1 MNRRQFLKAGTIA
14 PVAIGA
20 SSIIPGSVK
29 SAFAQSPSSTSWRI
43 FEVTTRV
50 EVLKPAGTT
59 RIWLP
64 VPLVIDTDYQ
74 KSLGNQWS
82 AEGGQAAFSQDAKSN
97 MGIVSGEWAVGA
109 KPVLVLTSRF
119 ATMNRSMDF
128 TKVSAGLGLAGKE
141 ELQYFLQP
149 SELIPTDGIVKTTAL
164 AATKGAK
171 TDLDKARAIYDWIVE
186 NTFRDPKTRGC
197 GVGDIKF
204 MLENKSYGGKCADL
218 NALYVGLA
226 RAAGLPARDV
236 YGVRVANSANGYK
249 SLGRAGDITK
259 AQHCRAEVHLTGYGW
274 VPVDPADVRKVMLEE
289 EAGKLLGLDDER
301 VVRARKALF
310 GGWEMN
316 WLAYNYSHDV
326 MLPKAA
332 KGKVGFFMYP
342 QCETAEGRLDS
353 LDPDNFKY
361 QITSKELSA

>member
-1 MNRRQFLKAGTIA
+1 MNRRYFLKAGAIA
-14 PVAIGA
+14 PAAIAA
-20 SSIIPGSVK
+20 STILPGTVK
-29 SAFAQSPSSTSWRI
+29 AAFAQSPSSSAWRI

-50 EVLKPAGTT
+50 EVLKPAGAT
-59 RIWLP
+59 RVWLP

-74 KSLGNQWS
+74 KSLGNQWN
-82 AEGGQAAFSQDAKSN
+82 AGGGQAVFSQDAKSST
-97 MGIVSGEWAVGA
+97 GIVAAEWADGA
-109 KPVLVLTSRF
+109 KPVLLLTSRF
-119 ATMNRSMDF
+119 ATMNRVTDL
-128 TKVSAGLGLAGKE
+128 TKASAGLGLAGKE
-141 ELQYFLQP
+141 DPKYFLQP
-149 SELIPTDGIVKTTAL
+149 SELIPTDGIVRSTAL
-164 AATKGAK
+164 EITQGAK
-171 TDLDKARAIYDWIVE
+171 TDLQKARAIYDWIVE
-186 NTFRDPKTRGC
+186 NTHRDPKTRGC

-259 AQHCRAEVHLTGYGW
+259 AQHCRAEVHLAGYGW

-316 WLAYNYSHDV
+316 WLAFNYSHDV
-326 MLPKAA
+326 KLPNAA